1 MSNLD
6 LAITLRLRNQL
17 KGGIGEARS
26 DLRGLKDEA
35 TKLGATKGA
44 DRLATDL
51 KRVEGAA
58 TEARRDIAGMRAE
71 AQRLSSSSG
80 ARQLAQDLRGAGAAA
95 EQSARQIERMRRAGA
110 NVRAGR
116 PLSEGAAGAGAGPGA
131 PAGGGLVA
139 AGKGALGVIGGGL
152 AVRGAVRRTI
162 GEAITF
168 EKAMAEVKKKVEAPS
183 PEAFEKLE
191 RTIKRVGV
199 DLGIPQDQM
208 AQLTAEAGA
217 SGIAF
222 GDLERFIRL
231 SAKAAIGWDITPQE
245 AAQKLAE
252 IKAATGMS
260 IAEMEVLG
268 DKINALG
275 DNSAAKEKNIIEMFH
290 RAGAAAKE
298 AGVDFNTTLAMLT
311 AVNSAGLQPE
321 IAARWFTS
329 FAGGLRTLDK
339 DSDSKVAALKKLG
352 LTVEQVKKGM
362 KRDAAGTMLDIFD
375 RLGKSADAAE
385 VAIALFGK
393 EWWDET
399 LRAKGA
405 GAELLKQLDLLKK
418 SSNYKGSLDKGLG
431 IQLGTTA
438 NHLERLKSL
447 ASDVGDRLGR
457 WALPGINSAIQGL
470 IRQMDELAQRQRVA
484 EAGGGAKPHALEPLL
499 RDTPFGG
506 ARPEGDPVGKAVSW
520 LKEQIGKIYSFA
532 LDQAIAPLPTQD
544 PNRERYAPRMQEAKD
559 NDDLAKKRREEAAAL
574 DEQAKRAG
582 KADRKL
588 LQEKAAELRREA
600 DQRAAEAKALRREA
614 GPRAGADMTDVEV
627 GQAAADAIVRDNRR
641 ARELQGALDGTD
653 KPNVR
658 LPGGAIAGRQAVEA
672 ELAEI
677 RKRQRERLGQP
688 EAADGSKGAGST
700 AASEGPGFAESVAE
714 NILGALK
721 RAFSFSEEAKP
732 ITPGQPDRPGAKP
745 GGPQAD
751 AGGPAKQAAEATAEA
766 VKTALGGDLSAEGQK
781 AGQSYATGLAS
792 GGAQAQSTA
801 SGTASEVKTALG
813 VDATAEGQR
822 VGASYAAGLA
832 AGAAQAEATAA
843 GIAAR
848 VKAQL
853 AGAGGGVTPAATGA
867 IRRSLTVPTTPA
879 AGAGQIREASAL
891 GPTRPAGVQSAALQG
906 GGGAGG
912 GGGGGVGSGGGGRG
926 GGSVQIGSITVSG
939 AGDPDRVVDRLG
951 ARLASAI
958 DGARSGALHDG
969 TNA

>member
-110 NVRAGR
+110 NIRSGR
-116 PLSEGAAGAGAGPGA
+116 PLSEGAAGAGPGA

-275 DNSAAKEKNIIEMFH
+275 DNSAAKEKNIVEMFH

-311 AVNSAGLQPE
+311 AVNSAGMQPE

-352 LTVEQVKKGM
+352 LTVEQVKNGM
-362 KRDAAGTMLDIFD
+362 KSNAAGTMLDIFD

-418 SSNYKGSLDKGLG
+418 SSNYKGSLDKGLS

-457 WALPGINSAIQGL
+457 WALPGINSAIQGV
-470 IRQMDELAQRQRVA
+470 IRQMDQLEQRRRVA
-484 EAGGGAKPHALEPLL
+484 EAGGVKQ
-499 RDTPFGG
+499 
-506 ARPEGDPVGKAVSW
+506 PEGDPVGRAVTW
-520 LKEQIGKIYSFA
+520 LNEQIAKVYNFA

-544 PNRERYAPRMQEAKD
+544 PNREKAAARTREAGD
-559 NDDLAKKRREEAAAL
+559 SDELAKKRRDEAAAL

-588 LQEKAAELRREA
+588 LRDRAAELRREA
-600 DQRAAEAKALRREA
+600 DQKAAEARALRREA

-641 ARELQGALDGTD
+641 ARELQGALDGSD

-658 LPGGAIAGRQAVEA
+658 LPGGAITGRQAVEA

-677 RKRQRERLGQP
+677 RKRQRQRLGQP
-688 EAADGSKGAGST
+688 ETEGGSKGADGGS
-700 AASEGPGFAESVAE
+700 ASEGSGLAESVAE
-714 NILGALK
+714 SILGALK
-721 RAFSFSEEAKP
+721 RAFTFSEEAKP
-732 ITPGQPDRPGAKP
+732 IMPGQPDRPGAP
-745 GGPQAD
+745 GPQSD
-751 AGGPAKQAAEATAEA
+751 AGGAAKQAADATAEA

-801 SGTASEVKTALG
+801 SGTATEVKTALG
-813 VDATAEGQR
+813 VDATAEGQQ

-867 IRRSLTVPTTPA
+867 IRRSLTVPTTPP

-912 GGGGGVGSGGGGRG
+912 GRGAGGAGSGGGSTTVNVG
-926 GGSVQIGSITVSG
+926 GITVSG
-939 AGDPDRVVDRLG
+939 AGDPDAVARRVGRE
-951 ARLASAI
+951 LASTI
-958 DGARSGALHDG
+958 DRTRSGALHDG
-969 TNA
+969 TMV